1 MIKNSILSFFNTYPW
16 EQHLEDEVLW
26 RVFGRFCSILNQWA
40 HLEAIKTYQN
50 ILLVSLKSENLPN
63 YNYVAF
69 SLNVPRM
76 LFKELFHNVE
86 AEEGQIGCTKL
97 RSESYLV
104 WSQRNDTSVVGNKA
118 CIISEVRF
126 VVNIE

>member
-1 MIKNSILSFFNTYPW
+1 M
-16 EQHLEDEVLW
+16 
-26 RVFGRFCSILNQWA
+26 
-40 HLEAIKTYQN
+40 
-50 ILLVSLKSENLPN
+50 SLKSEDLPK

-69 SLNVPRM
+69 SLNVFRM

-104 WSQRNDTSVVGNKA
+104 WSERNDTSMVNKA
-118 CIISEVRF
+118 CIISEVLL
-126 VVNIE
+126 VVKTE

>member
-40 HLEAIKTYQN
+40 YLEAIKTYQN
-50 ILLVSLKSENLPN
+50 ILLVSLKSEDLPK

-69 SLNVPRM
+69 SLNVFRM
-76 LFKELFHNVE
+76 LFKELFNNVE

-97 RSESYLV
+97 RSESYHV

>member
-26 RVFGRFCSILNQWA
+26 RVFGRFCSISNQWA

-50 ILLVSLKSENLPN
+50 ILLVSLKYEDLPK

-69 SLNVPRM
+69 SLNISRM

>member
-1 MIKNSILSFFNTYPW
+1 MSLRY
-16 EQHLEDEVLW
+16 ED
-26 RVFGRFCSILNQWA
+26 
-40 HLEAIKTYQN
+40 
-50 ILLVSLKSENLPN
+50 LPK

-69 SLNVPRM
+69 GLNISRM

-104 WSQRNDTSVVGNKA
+104 WSERNDTSMVNKA
-118 CIISEVRF
+118 CIISEVLF

>member
-1 MIKNSILSFFNTYPW
+1 M
-16 EQHLEDEVLW
+16 
-26 RVFGRFCSILNQWA
+26 
-40 HLEAIKTYQN
+40 
-50 ILLVSLKSENLPN
+50 SLKSEDLPK

-118 CIISEVRF
+118 CIISEVLF

>member
-1 MIKNSILSFFNTYPW
+1 M
-16 EQHLEDEVLW
+16 
-26 RVFGRFCSILNQWA
+26 
-40 HLEAIKTYQN
+40 
-50 ILLVSLKSENLPN
+50 SLKSEDLPK

-69 SLNVPRM
+69 SLNVFRM
-76 LFKELFHNVE
+76 LFKELFNNVE